1 MTAQGIAELTSRGND
16 PGWRDRRRIYWGS
29 GGLAVLA
36 AAAIGLAACGG
47 GHSTPHVANLGS
59 TRSTSSASSEG
70 SSATN
75 LPSSAATLP
84 TGNAT
89 LLLDEWAAC
98 MRRHGDPNQADPTVT
113 ADKVIDIT
121 WDPATLGGIDG
132 TNKGG
137 QGNSGPGQY
146 CRAYLSAAQTAL
158 GGNQQQ
164 QADPAQL
171 EKFSQCMRANGVPDF
186 PDPSPGGGLSI
197 PVNGGGDLNPSNP
210 IFHNASKLCAQK
222 TGVTGFGGGTPRT
235 GMIELNG
242 AGPLP
247 NG

>member
-1 MTAQGIAELTSRGND
+1 VTAHSIAELTSWGNR
-16 PGWRDRRRIYWGS
+16 PRRRDRRRIFRRS
-29 GGLAVLA
+29 GGLPVLA
-36 AAAIGLAACGG
+36 LAAIGLAACGG
-47 GHSTPHVANLGS
+47 GHSTPRVANLGTS
-59 TRSTSSASSEG
+59 RSTSSATSDG
-70 SSATN
+70 SSAT
-75 LPSSAATLP
+75 TLP
-84 TGNAT
+84 KGNPT
-89 LLLDEWAAC
+89 ELLDAWAAC
-98 MRRHGDPNQADPTVT
+98 MRSHGDPNQADPTVT
-113 ADKVIDIT
+113 ANKVIDIT
-121 WDPATLGGIDG
+121 WDPATIGGIDG

-146 CRAYLSAAQTAL
+146 CRSYLSAAQTAL

-171 EKFSQCMRANGVPDF
+171 EKFSQCMRASGVPDF

-197 PVNGGGDLNPSNP
+197 PVNGGGDLNPTNP

-222 TGVTGFGGGTPRT
+222 TGVIGFGSSTPRS